1 MTRKT
6 CTWESLNPDESC
18 DMPSVTRD
26 LCRKH
31 YDRARVEKILE
42 MVGTGP
48 KGGRPTGP
56 KLATPV
62 SSDVEND
69 PEPSVSELRAI
80 AKKLMKRIMLDEGA
94 AQQER
99 NLAIKLSVTMEDVE
113 GSEDKKKAFQEMI
126 AQARGLKA
134 VSDD

>member
-1 MTRKT
+1 MRKT
-6 CTWESLNPDESC
+6 CTWDQLNPDESC
-18 DMPSVTRD
+18 DMPAVTRD

-31 YDRARVEKILE
+31 YDRARVEKLLQ

-62 SSDVEND
+62 AIDFESD
-69 PEPSVSELRAI
+69 PEPSVAELRSM
-80 AKKLMKRIMLDEGA
+80 AKKLMARIMRDPGA

-99 NLAIKLSVTMEDVE
+99 NLAMKLAVTMEDAE
-113 GSEDKKKAFQEMI
+113 GSEEKKKAFQDMI
-126 AQARGLKA
+126 AQARGLRA
-134 VSDD
+134 VDE

>member
-6 CTWESLNPDESC
+6 CTWNTLNPDESC

-56 KLATPV
+56 KLASPLA
-62 SSDVEND
+62 DVRDD
-69 PEPSVSELRAI
+69 PEPSWQELKAT
-80 AKKLMKRIMLDEGA
+80 AKKVMMRLLTDESA
-94 AQQER
+94 AMQER
-99 NLAIKLSVTMEDVE
+99 NLAIKLAVTVE
-113 GSEDKKKAFQEMI
+113 EAGDDEEQKKAFQEMI
-126 AQARGLKA
+126 AQARGLRA
-134 VSDD
+134 VDE